1 MNESQKQ
8 LYSYLKD
15 NGLTDLSAD
24 KFFSAYSDPSKSKE
38 IHAYLKQNGLTDL
51 DANAFHVAYFSPA
64 KKKSTTGSQSVQP
77 KKSTSSATMPSW
89 MQSSLES
96 SVKKEEKPKKPAGPQ
111 VVKSSELNK
120 NVQAEKIAS
129 MAGGGTAGISGVGA
143 INAKPKKE
151 EAPDFDVYY
160 GYPGQEKNKY
170 RISNG
175 RWERQYGDKWV
186 EVTNQGSINSLTKFF
201 GKENEIAK
209 EEVFTGF
216 PGKEENKYRVS
227 ELQNGQKVW
236 EVQRVGQKDYTV
248 ISDQGSIDALN
259 RQFDQKIEYT
269 EDAQS
274 KREAQINR
282 RESAAEDF
290 KTVTGNLVGKESDE
304 VAAYLTKMYGDRGF
318 KFHPTGLLTDNI
330 RVTAEGTGRSEVFML
345 DNWSDDTDSAEALKL
360 RKFLS
365 ENQQLGDYIDLE
377 REEKKKAEE
386 TIVDTEWGQKDFNKE
401 MDRLKGAGS
410 QAQFELAEKQNFE
423 DRIAK
428 DLSKYSTETAEARK
442 LLVRADYDTKQRID
456 DLTRTAKTEDEK
468 QAVAA
473 IAVANKDQFVQNHR
487 VDNAYLDDLNKASK
501 SIDTSFKDLNSDVE
515 EFNRYIKDNNITQ
528 EQLENDPDLIAQ
540 KQELQV
546 RYDQLIADAEDL
558 DFENKKIPFIQNQN
572 ARNAALYFAYNE
584 TRGSV
589 VGGVWNGFLR
599 GALGSLQTFRIVDKE
614 GLDSM
619 VKQFG
624 SYTTQEFAQS
634 ENRNDFS
641 KALLSTSESLGAAAA
656 AFATGGLAAEGTIA
670 SKVLQFVPYFS
681 VSYNEMKNEIDAIPG
696 MNKVPWYKK
705 EALAIAYGIG
715 VGYLDKLSTDF
726 QLKSKI
732 SNKIG
737 RDLVLRSIAGLP
749 KGATAEAI
757 EMAIA
762 SNFKKDLAAGVIKVV
777 AGSVVEGVT
786 EGVQSAYGSGL
797 KATYDWMNGVDEF
810 DTREWTSQVFEEA
823 YYGALG
829 GAIMSTPGS
838 LVKGIKNGFG
848 RLDPNDM
855 ELARK
860 VIEDSNMRSMIIT
873 DIKAKLMSGEITK
886 DQADEQINAI
896 KESMSLLTK
905 IPDDLSSE
913 DTSKSMD
920 LIKERS
926 SIEKQIAGKDES
938 LVAPQK
944 ARIAEINNEL
954 KTISE
959 NATKKSTE
967 QQQEGTAEGGVVQRE
982 GVNEGQPEV
991 GKGKGGQRETTQQ
1004 GTDTGNRTVEGQR
1017 KVTGRIAINRPG
1029 ILSSF
1034 GGQKFDTPLE
1044 GDTYVEGQRI
1054 MFEEK
1059 GTGRVYDLGNVN
1071 EMMDNEIE
1079 GLTQV
1084 EESVVV
1090 QPDGKLSVDGNNWNI
1105 QTDLPTM
1112 GIEYN
1117 PAGEVTR
1124 VSLKDDN
1131 GNTTMFDG
1139 QKAVDIAY
1147 QIELQKIQSP
1157 EQQQLINDLL
1167 EQDEEFKAA
1176 TADIELTEAP
1186 NVVQEEAVTDTKQT
1200 AKPTVTAAAP
1210 KITETTDTKAYSE
1223 ALSEAKAALKEEG
1236 NGLDLQVSDVSP
1248 EEADAIVKEGGKI
1261 FMTEDGLAG
1270 AYVKKDGY
1278 MGGLFKNPK
1287 ATYKE
1292 VAKLLQQAR
1301 IKVGGRFMDAYATE
1315 LEKIYVKN
1323 GFRPVARLKFNEEY
1337 APEGWDAPGSA
1348 LASKPDV
1355 VFFAY
1360 DPEGKYS
1367 IGDGEYVTD
1376 YDAAYEMAKNF
1387 DAKTANEADRL
1398 AAILEK
1404 KATVSKDTISKEEV
1418 SKRVSLAQK
1427 ALKVILS
1434 DVKFVVHDTDESFRK
1449 AVGEVNTKD
1458 SSAGAYDMG
1467 NKVIHINGTKA
1478 NKRTVSH
1485 EVFHA
1490 IIISKTASDKQ
1501 LQKLTANMVNSV
1513 LKSLKQTGTNQDVI
1527 DYLEKFAA
1535 GYKNDPT
1542 VMNEER
1548 LAELHGI
1555 LGENMIELPLPTQN
1569 IIKRFLDRL
1578 AKMFGLK
1585 EMTDREAVEFM
1596 NTMSSKVETGKEITA
1611 KEFKGEKKS
1620 TKQILVE
1627 KRKQGVTLMKG
1638 TENLVKYGLNKG
1650 KNITRKVGEALEKR
1664 QREKYGFI
1672 EQSDRSEAAKD
1683 KISNWMVDEVKY
1695 FIETMGDK
1703 SGKGWYGEKYQK
1715 ALDNMS
1721 KIFPEMKSDQ
1731 NARDLFTML
1740 VAITSDG
1747 QKVLSNF
1754 KLAAFAYDYYKK
1766 NGKMPSTLPGQRT
1779 ASFESNLKKINKL
1792 LSDYNGDVAAIKND
1806 LMQIKSIEELNKE
1819 RKKEGLDALQTSWPV
1834 SFKAPFAA
1842 SVFGPK
1848 LGMFYSNLSG
1858 NEAYPTLDRWWSR
1871 TFNRYRGTLIPEVKG
1886 GITKKGE
1893 RQGIDRFK
1901 ELLGDVNMSDEEAI
1915 LASKTYRDSYAKKGY
1930 KNGSNV
1936 EKAANTI
1943 YKIAYENLNDAP
1955 FNKTDRQFMYD
1966 SVSKALDKLNKQGY
1980 DLSIADVQAIL
1991 WYFEKNLYKT
2001 LGVQAN
2007 IEGISYEDAANT
2019 TFQKWKENNKS
2030 FDYNIKESEDDEG
2043 VEGADEDISGEE
2055 SKFRKQKPLE
2065 PEVAE
2070 KLTEDGNGNYVFN
2083 HYSDKKRDVI
2093 KPGTGQ
2099 NMITSREEA
2108 SALSAVNGLAQ
2119 YYTMDMQKEP
2129 GTGPNQHTILIPKD
2143 RVYYFNKDQEGFY
2156 EEAKRR
2162 FEEVRP
2168 GQAFSPNY
2176 QVAFITQVANEN
2188 GYDMVVAN
2196 WRNGELRAQTTM
2208 ELTPSDKIIEFKPL
2222 KEVKYEV
2229 GDTIEVYGG
2238 KAKITAIDG
2247 DIITFK
2253 GETASGSINFK
2264 RSPKSIQK
2272 VATPKEQVEEEVKSL
2287 EEEMKPKMRKQHTQK
2302 DVKKDWTSTP
2312 VQNMRDSVISKRNE
2326 QVEEA
2331 AKKLTRGKIT
2341 QKEYVDIRKKYSPIN
2356 RIGQLFAPASTE
2368 HMEEALGKKSDKLMA
2383 PVVDENGNEIKIV
2396 GTRLDIPSY
2405 LNSNAWVVTI
2415 HDGRK
2420 ENGNVISYRNSV
2432 RLKNVVFSTDPRAAL
2447 NVAAGYMGKS
2457 TFGRIMGEMVDIP
2470 GNTAED
2476 QGINAQVMV
2485 EKIMN
2490 DPSWVQVGMNPFR
2503 QSWFWNRE
2511 TGNPVVS
2518 ADEVIQIG
2526 GLVYAKNAKEVSPD
2540 SDEFTVYAKYDEAK
2554 NKLLASD
2561 EALLDSEGNKIRFQ
2575 KGNKKASDQA
2585 AVIVKTG
2592 KEAGLSDAG
2601 IREYMKRNGY
2611 TDRQA
2616 IDAIQAYNDKKE
2628 GIFIDPE
2635 WSSLR
2640 RAAVVFKRKFFNSR
2654 GLLANTVFASN
2665 EARLAIIA
2673 KQLNIA
2679 QKLIVDFDRELEVI
2693 RKNSVAQYK
2702 KDVRAYINGDPTVD
2716 LPSEIKALIDKKTGI
2731 KDRVKL
2737 TLAINKL
2744 AKENVE
2750 KHRADFD
2757 AYIRDKAAV
2766 LPLELKKIAD
2776 SMRAHID
2783 SISRELIS
2791 NGLID
2796 ENLAERVIDNLGSY
2810 LNRSYKIYDRKNWRN
2825 EIETEV
2831 RQKAINFLKIQM
2843 RPIAEEQ
2850 ARKDN
2855 RDVDE
2860 TLNDLVNLKIE
2871 KYLSQ
2876 QEEDMKLFSSGGKL
2890 GSKNLST
2897 LKAREEIPVEIR
2909 MLMGE
2914 YTDPGQN
2921 YARTILKMSA
2931 LAANHQFLNEVKKAG
2946 TGVFLFEKN
2955 DSKTPEG
2962 YSYEIAAEGS
2972 ETMNPLN
2979 GMYTSKELKEEFE
2992 KEVSQLGTFMTFYM
3006 NILSRVKWG
3015 KTIMSPATHLK
3026 NVIGNI
3032 GFVLVNGHWRI
3043 NEMAGAYKAVRDDIR
3058 SLDKKDSRAY
3068 INKLIEL
3075 GIVKQGAGMGEI
3087 RAMFAD
3093 ASWEETMLN
3102 NINKNTGSRWGK
3114 IKSGWNKFARG
3125 AENVYQAEDDFYKIF
3140 AYENE
3145 LSRYSK
3151 AIFGKSKKEL
3161 TQDERAEVDKVVA
3174 EIVKNTYP
3182 TYSRIPEAV
3191 NMIRRF
3197 PFVGNF
3203 ISFQA
3208 ESYRTAYMTAQLA
3221 LQEIKSDNPKIRRI
3235 GAQRMTGA
3243 LMYKTIKLGI
3253 LSYYSYAAGMGL
3265 VGLLGYFT
3273 DDEEEKQKE
3282 NDVRKF
3288 LPEWATNSDIVV
3300 QQASNGKIKYI
3311 DMSASDPHG
3320 GINKVIN
3327 SFLLGKTTLD
3337 SFINGIG
3344 SIVEPFVG
3352 EEMTT
3357 AALLALKNNENAY
3370 GKPIYNP
3377 EDTFYEKSKKITGF
3391 MFNVVQPGAVAS
3403 GRRVYNA
3410 KDITEEVVGA
3420 TTGVRTYEI
3429 DVAES
3434 FGYQMIKYQERIDN
3448 ANRIY
3453 TSEVYND
3460 EATDKSIASAKK
3472 RAEKAVTEIHAEIY
3486 DLYYSAVRL
3495 GADEDKLYDNLKSF
3509 GGMTKR
3515 TINYMFG
3522 QEDYYIKDKYP
3533 EEEE

>member
-1 MNESQKQ
+1 MNEGQKQ
-8 LYSYLKD
+8 LYAYLKD
-15 NGLTDLSAD
+15 NGLTDLDSN

-38 IHAYLKQNGLTDL
+38 IHAYLKQQGLTDL
-51 DANAFHVAYFSPA
+51 DANAFHVAYFSPD

-77 KKSTSSATMPSW
+77 KKPTSSATMPSW

-96 SVKKEEKPKKPAGPQ
+96 SVKKEEKPKKPAAPQ
-111 VVKSSELNK
+111 VAKNSELNK
-120 NVQAEKIAS
+120 NLQAEKIAS

-143 INAKPKKE
+143 INATPKKE

-160 GYPGQEKNKY
+160 GYPGQEKNEY

-175 RWERQYGDKWV
+175 RWERKYGDKWV
-186 EVTNQGSINSLTKFF
+186 EVTNQGSISSLTKFF
-201 GKENEIAK
+201 DKEKEITVDA
-209 EEVFTGF
+209 VFTGF
-216 PGKEENKYRVS
+216 PGKEENKYRIS

-259 RQFDQKIEYT
+259 RQFDAKIEYV

-282 RESAAEDF
+282 RESAVEDF
-290 KTVTGNLVGKESDE
+290 KTVTGKLTGMESDE
-304 VAAYLTKMYGDRGF
+304 VANYLTKMYGDRGF
-318 KFHPTGLLTDNI
+318 TFQPTGLLTDNI
-330 RVTAEGTGRSEVFML
+330 RVYAKGTDKTETFVL
-345 DNWSDDTDSAEALKL
+345 DNIYGETDSAEALKL

-365 ENQQLGDYIDLE
+365 ENQQLGDYIDIE
-377 REEKKKAEE
+377 REEKKKAKED
-386 TIVDTEWGQKDFNKE
+386 IVGTQLTKE
-401 MDRLKGAGS
+401 DLNNQMARLTGAGS
-410 QAQFELAEKQNFE
+410 QAEFELAKKKNVEENITKGLNQQ
-423 DRIAK
+423 
-428 DLSKYSTETAEARK
+428 STDVIEARK
-442 LLVRADYDTKQRID
+442 TLIRAEYDTNQRID
-456 DLTRTAKTEDEK
+456 DLTRTAKTDAEK
-468 QAVAA
+468 QEVAA
-473 IAVANKDQFVQNHR
+473 IAVANKDEFVKKNR
-487 VDNAYLDDLNKASK
+487 VDNAYLNDLNQASK
-501 SIDTSFKDLNSDVE
+501 AIDGSFKQLNSDVE

-528 EQLENDPDLIAQ
+528 DQLEGDPDLLAQ
-540 KQELQV
+540 KQDLQV

-558 DFENKKIPFIQNQN
+558 DFDNKKIPFIQQQN
-572 ARNAALYFAYNE
+572 SRNAALYFAYNE

-589 VGGVWNGFLR
+589 IGGVWNGFLR
-599 GALGSLQTFRIVDKE
+599 GALGSLQTFRLVDKE
-614 GLDSM
+614 GLDAM
-619 VKQFG
+619 VEQFG
-624 SYTTQEFAQS
+624 SYTTKEFAQS
-634 ENRNDFS
+634 ENRGDFS

-656 AFATGGLAAEGTIA
+656 AFATGGLAAEGTVA
-670 SKVLQFVPYFS
+670 NKVLQFIPYFS

-696 MNKVPWYKK
+696 MNKAPWYKK

-715 VGYLDKLSTDF
+715 VGYLDKLSTNF

-786 EGVQSAYGSGL
+786 EGVQSAYGTGL
-797 KATYDWMNGVDEF
+797 KEAYDWMNNVDEF
-810 DTREWTSQVFEEA
+810 DSREWASQAFEEA

-829 GAIMSTPGS
+829 GAIMSTPSTLIQG
-838 LVKGIKNGFG
+838 VKNGFG

-860 VIEDSNMRSMIIT
+860 VIEDSNMRSMVIT
-873 DIKAKLMSGEITK
+873 DIKSKLMSGEITK
-886 DQADEQINAI
+886 DQANEQIEAI
-896 KESMSLLTK
+896 NESMSLFTK
-905 IPDDLSSE
+905 IPNDLSAE

-926 SIEKQIAGKDES
+926 NIEKQISGKDES

-954 KTISE
+954 TKISE
-959 NATKKSTE
+959 DATKKSTE
-967 QQQEGTAEGGVVQRE
+967 QQQEVTAEGGGIQRE
-982 GVNEGQPEV
+982 RVDEGQPEV
-991 GKGKGGQRETTQQ
+991 GQGEGGQRETTQQ
-1004 GTDTGNRTVEGQR
+1004 G
-1017 KVTGRIAINRPG
+1017 A
-1029 ILSSF
+1029 
-1034 GGQKFDTPLE
+1034 
-1044 GDTYVEGQRI
+1044 
-1054 MFEEK
+1054 
-1059 GTGRVYDLGNVN
+1059 DLGNRPV
-1071 EMMDNEIE
+1071 EGRSQEEI
-1079 GLTQV
+1079 
-1084 EESVVV
+1084 
-1090 QPDGKLSVDGNNWNI
+1090 D
-1105 QTDLPTM
+1105 
-1112 GIEYN
+1112 
-1117 PAGEVTR
+1117 AR
-1124 VSLKDDN
+1124 VSELETMLADDAVAMEETGTGSLLPEAKTEIKTELEALKVEVPVEV
-1131 GNTTMFDG
+1131 
-1139 QKAVDIAY
+1139 K
-1147 QIELQKIQSP
+1147 
-1157 EQQQLINDLL
+1157 
-1167 EQDEEFKAA
+1167 
-1176 TADIELTEAP
+1176 
-1186 NVVQEEAVTDTKQT
+1186 
-1200 AKPTVTAAAP
+1200 TVAP
-1210 KITETTDTKAYSE
+1210 KITETTDTKSYSE
-1223 ALSEAKAALKEEG
+1223 ALSSAKAELKAEG
-1236 NGLDLQVSDVSP
+1236 KGLDLQVSDVSQ
-1248 EEADAIVKEGGKI
+1248 EEADAILADGGNI

-1278 MGGLFKNPK
+1278 MGGLFKSPK
-1287 ATYKE
+1287 ATYKN
-1292 VAKLLQQAR
+1292 VSKLLQQAR

-1315 LEKIYVKN
+1315 LENIYVKN

-1360 DPEGKYS
+1360 DPEGKYK

-1376 YDAAYEMAKNF
+1376 YDAAYDMAKNF
-1387 DAKTANEADRL
+1387 DAKTANEADKL
-1398 AAILEK
+1398 AAMLEK
-1404 KATVSKDTISKEEV
+1404 KATVSEGVISKEEV

-1427 ALKVILS
+1427 ALNTILP

-1449 AVGEVNTKD
+1449 AVGEMDMKEQ

-1467 NKVIHINGTKA
+1467 SKTIHVNSTKA

-1490 IIISKTASDKQ
+1490 IIISKASSDVQ
-1501 LQKLTANMVNSV
+1501 LQKLTKNMVNAV
-1513 LKSLKQTGTNQDVI
+1513 IKSLKQTGTNQNVI
-1527 DYLEKFAA
+1527 DYLDKFASN
-1535 GYKNDPT
+1535 YEENLQ
-1542 VMNEER
+1542 NEEK

-1555 LGENMIELPLPTQN
+1555 LGENMIDLPLPTQN
-1569 IIKRFLDRL
+1569 IIKRFLDRI

-1596 NTMSSKVETGKEITA
+1596 NTMSSKVETGTEITA
-1611 KEFKGEKKS
+1611 NEFNAQNQIPGGDSFVGTVNVPRKSKGIPAPSSKDDSRDFIRNIVEDVDIREFNGEKFVTNMYDYTNAGETDLGNGLIINLFGGKNYVPYMMS
-1620 TKQILVE
+1620 INNKKIGDVSNLAAFNTKAQAETFVRNSKDGGARLFAPHSGTKKESWQFQQHTFAELVNLIIKNKLLTNAELIDTFNKTFENNSEVKNAFNIFKERYGKNIKNLNSFQSDPMQIVNLLDI
-1627 KRKQGVTLMKG
+1627 KNNFSPDLRKALNNSIAANKKFQKALGVNNKNEFYNRIMDPLNNGIEGYEIMSIVDFDPNTFEIVQTSPNDTDHHPSFGWTLMAKINGVYQPTEFYKSIDITDTYTKYNKKG
-1638 TENLVKYGLNKG
+1638 TEVSIKANEPRFEQ
-1650 KNITRKVGEALEKR
+1650 KNVSTSAGAIPKVAE
-1664 QREKYGFI
+1664 
-1672 EQSDRSEAAKD
+1672 
-1683 KISNWMVDEVKY
+1683 
-1695 FIETMGDK
+1695 
-1703 SGKGWYGEKYQK
+1703 
-1715 ALDNMS
+1715 
-1721 KIFPEMKSDQ
+1721 
-1731 NARDLFTML
+1731 
-1740 VAITSDG
+1740 
-1747 QKVLSNF
+1747 
-1754 KLAAFAYDYYKK
+1754 
-1766 NGKMPSTLPGQRT
+1766 
-1779 ASFESNLKKINKL
+1779 
-1792 LSDYNGDVAAIKND
+1792 
-1806 LMQIKSIEELNKE
+1806 
-1819 RKKEGLDALQTSWPV
+1819 
-1834 SFKAPFAA
+1834 
-1842 SVFGPK
+1842 
-1848 LGMFYSNLSG
+1848 
-1858 NEAYPTLDRWWSR
+1858 
-1871 TFNRYRGTLIPEVKG
+1871 FNI
-1886 GITKKGE
+1886 
-1893 RQGIDRFK
+1893 
-1901 ELLGDVNMSDEEAI
+1901 
-1915 LASKTYRDSYAKKGY
+1915 
-1930 KNGSNV
+1930 
-1936 EKAANTI
+1936 
-1943 YKIAYENLNDAP
+1943 
-1955 FNKTDRQFMYD
+1955 
-1966 SVSKALDKLNKQGY
+1966 
-1980 DLSIADVQAIL
+1980 
-1991 WYFEKNLYKT
+1991 
-2001 LGVQAN
+2001 
-2007 IEGISYEDAANT
+2007 
-2019 TFQKWKENNKS
+2019 
-2030 FDYNIKESEDDEG
+2030 
-2043 VEGADEDISGEE
+2043 
-2055 SKFRKQKPLE
+2055 RKQKPLQ

-2099 NMITSREEA
+2099 NIITSREEGN
-2108 SALSAVNGLAQ
+2108 ALSAVGGIAQ
-2119 YYTMDMQKEP
+2119 YYTMDMQKEM

-2156 EEAKRR
+2156 DEAKRR

-2168 GQAFSPNY
+2168 GQAFNPNY
-2176 QVAFITQVANEN
+2176 QVAFITQVANDN

-2196 WRNGELRAQTTM
+2196 WRNGELRAQTTI
-2208 ELTPSDKIIEFKPL
+2208 ELTPSDKNIQFKPL
-2222 KEVKYEV
+2222 KEVTYEV
-2229 GDTIEVYGG
+2229 GDTIEVYGT
-2238 KAKITAIDG
+2238 KAKITDIDG

-2253 GETASGSINFK
+2253 GETTGGSINFK

-2287 EEEMKPKMRKQHTQK
+2287 DDEMKSDIDTSKFRKQKSEIYKEELDDNDINSLRRSLRMKDPNGFIIELLDELQK
-2302 DVKKDWTSTP
+2302 AKKDESL
-2312 VQNMRDSVISKRNE
+2312 SV
-2326 QVEEA
+2326 
-2331 AKKLTRGKIT
+2331 
-2341 QKEYVDIRKKYSPIN
+2341 
-2356 RIGQLFAPASTE
+2356 
-2368 HMEEALGKKSDKLMA
+2368 SDEVNDML
-2383 PVVDENGNEIKIV
+2383 ENGITLSTIKGMLI
-2396 GTRLDIPSY
+2396 D
-2405 LNSNAWVVTI
+2405 
-2415 HDGRK
+2415 
-2420 ENGNVISYRNSV
+2420 EE
-2432 RLKNVVFSTDPRAAL
+2432 VFSS
-2447 NVAAGYMGKS
+2447 GK
-2457 TFGRIMGEMVDIP
+2457 EVD
-2470 GNTAED
+2470 NYF
-2476 QGINAQVMV
+2476 V
-2485 EKIMN
+2485 
-2490 DPSWVQVGMNPFR
+2490 
-2503 QSWFWNRE
+2503 
-2511 TGNPVVS
+2511 
-2518 ADEVIQIG
+2518 QIG
-2526 GLVYAKNAKEVSPD
+2526 GDKTKGIFNR
-2540 SDEFTVYAKYDEAK
+2540 
-2554 NKLLASD
+2554 LAG
-2561 EALLDSEGNKIRFQ
+2561 LKSESETDKSKFRKQ
-2575 KGNKKASDQA
+2575 KASKQA

-2640 RAAVVFKRKFFNSR
+2640 KAAVLFKRKYFVSR

-2702 KDVRAYINGDPTVD
+2702 KDVRAYINGDPTVN
-2716 LPSEIKALIDKKTGI
+2716 LPAEIKSLIDKKTGI
-2731 KDRVKL
+2731 KDRIKL
-2737 TLAINKL
+2737 ASAINKL

-2750 KHRADFD
+2750 KYRADFD

-2796 ENLAERVIDNLGSY
+2796 EHLAERVIDNLGSY
-2810 LNRSYKIYDRKNWRN
+2810 LNRSYKIYDRKNWKK
-2825 EIETEV
+2825 EIEKEV
-2831 RQKAINFLKIQM
+2831 KQKAINFLKIQL

-2850 ARKDN
+2850 AKKDN
-2855 RDVDE
+2855 RDVED
-2860 TLNDLVNLKIE
+2860 TLNDLAKSRVE

-2876 QEEDMKLFSSGGKL
+2876 QEEDMTLFSSGGKL

-2946 TGVFLFEKN
+2946 TGVFLFDKN

-2962 YSYEIAAEGS
+2962 YNYEIAAEGS

-2979 GMYTSKELKEEFE
+2979 GMYTSKELKEAFE
-2992 KEVSQLGTFMTFYM
+2992 KEVSQLGKFMTFYM

-3087 RAMFAD
+3087 RAMFED

-3102 NINKNTGSRWGK
+3102 NINKNTSSRWGK

-3125 AENVYQAEDDFYKIF
+3125 AENVYQAEDDFYKVF

-3151 AIFGKSKKEL
+3151 AMFGKSKKEL
-3161 TQDERAEVDKVVA
+3161 TPDERAEVDKVVA

-3197 PFVGNF
+3197 PFIGNF

-3221 LQEIKSDNPKIRRI
+3221 LEEIKSDNPKIRQI
-3235 GAQRMTGA
+3235 GAQRLTGA
-3243 LMYKTIKLGI
+3243 LLYKSIKLGI
-3253 LSYYSYAAGMGL
+3253 LSYYSSAAGMGA
-3265 VGLLGYFT
+3265 VGILGYFF
-3273 DDEEEKQKE
+3273 DDDEEKQKE
-3282 NDVRKF
+3282 DDVRKF
-3288 LPEWATNSDIVV
+3288 LPEWSTNSDLVV
-3300 QQASNGKIKYI
+3300 KKASDGKIVYI

-3327 SFLLGKTTLD
+3327 SVLLGETSVD
-3337 SFINGIG
+3337 SFINGLG

-3377 EDTFYEKSKKITGF
+3377 EDTFYEKSKDITGF

-3410 KDITEEVVGA
+3410 ESVTEEVVGA
-3420 TTGVRTYEI
+3420 TTGVRTYDI
-3429 DVAES
+3429 DVAEN
-3434 FGYQMIKYQERIDN
+3434 FGYQMIKYEERIDN
-3448 ANRIY
+3448 ANKIY
-3453 TSEVYND
+3453 TSEVNND
-3460 EATDKSIASAKK
+3460 EATEKSIANAKK

-3495 GADEDKLYDNLKSF
+3495 GADEDKLYNNLKSY

>member
-8 LYSYLKD
+8 LYAYLRD
-15 NGLTDLSAD
+15 NGLTDLSSD

-51 DANAFHVAYFSPA
+51 DENAFHVAYFSPA
-64 KKKSTTGSQSVQP
+64 KKKSTTGSPSVQP
-77 KKSTSSATMPSW
+77 KKPTSSATMPSW

-111 VVKSSELNK
+111 VEKNSELNK
-120 NVQAEKIAS
+120 DLQAEKIAS

-160 GYPGQEKNKY
+160 GYPGQEKNEY

-175 RWERQYGDKWV
+175 RWERKYGEKWV
-186 EVTNQGSINSLTKFF
+186 EVTNQGSISSLTKFF
-201 GKENEIAK
+201 GKEKEITVDA
-209 EEVFTGF
+209 VFTGF
-216 PGKEENKYRVS
+216 PGKEENKYRIS
-227 ELQNGQKVW
+227 ELQNGKKVW

-259 RQFDQKIEYT
+259 RQFDKKIEYT

-282 RESAAEDF
+282 RESASEDF
-290 KTVTGNLVGKESDE
+290 KTVTGNLAGKSSDE
-304 VAAYLTKMYGDRGF
+304 VAKYLTNMYGDRGF
-318 KFHPTGLLTDNI
+318 TFQTVDWPKDRIRISAKGTNI
-330 RVTAEGTGRSEVFML
+330 SETFDL
-345 DNWSDDTDSAEALKL
+345 DNWSDNTNSAEALKI

-386 TIVDTEWGQKDFNKE
+386 IIVGTELTKQDLSNQ
-401 MDRLKGAGS
+401 MARLTGAGS
-410 QAQFELAEKQNFE
+410 QAEFELAKKKNVEENITKGLNQQ
-423 DRIAK
+423 
-428 DLSKYSTETAEARK
+428 STDVIEARK
-442 LLVRADYDTKQRID
+442 ALIRSDYDTKQRID
-456 DLTRTAKTEDEK
+456 DLTRTAKTKNEK
-468 QAVAA
+468 QELAA
-473 IAVANKDQFVQNHR
+473 IAYANKDEFVQKHR
-487 VDNAYLDDLNKASK
+487 VDNAYLNDLNQASK
-501 SIDTSFKDLNSDVE
+501 AIDGSFKQLNSDVE

-528 EQLENDPDLIAQ
+528 DQLENDPDLLAQ

-558 DFENKKIPFIQNQN
+558 DFENKKLPFIQNQN

-589 VGGVWNGFLR
+589 IGGTWNGFLR
-599 GALGSLQTFRIVDKE
+599 GAFGSLQTFRVIDKE
-614 GLDSM
+614 GLDALVST
-619 VKQFG
+619 FG
-624 SYTTQEFAQS
+624 SSTTQEFAQS

-641 KALLSTSESLGAAAA
+641 RALLSTSESLGAAAA
-656 AFATGGLAAEGTIA
+656 AFMTGGLAAEGTVA
-670 SKVLQFVPYFS
+670 SKVLQFIPYFS

-705 EALAIAYGIG
+705 EALAIAYGVG
-715 VGYLDKLSTDF
+715 VGYLDKLSTNF

-762 SNFKKDLAAGVIKVV
+762 SNFKKDIAAGVIKVV
-777 AGSVVEGVT
+777 AGSVVEGTT

-797 KATYDWMNGVDEF
+797 KAAYDWMNDVDEF
-810 DTREWTSQVFEEA
+810 DTREWVSQAFEEA

-829 GAIMSTPGS
+829 GTIMSTPS
-838 LVKGIKNGFG
+838 TLIKGIKNGFG

-860 VIEDSNMRSMIIT
+860 VIEDSNMRSMVIT
-873 DIKAKLMSGEITK
+873 DIKSKLMSGEITK
-886 DQADEQINAI
+886 DQANEQIEAI
-896 KESMSLLTK
+896 NESMSLFTK
-905 IPDDLSSE
+905 IPDDLSAE
-913 DTSKSMD
+913 ATSKSMD
-920 LIKERS
+920 LIRERS

-954 KTISE
+954 TKISE
-959 NATKKSTE
+959 DATKKSTE
-967 QQQEGTAEGGVVQRE
+967 QQQEVTAEGGGVQRE
-982 GVNEGQPEV
+982 GV
-991 GKGKGGQRETTQQ
+991 
-1004 GTDTGNRTVEGQR
+1004 VEGQQE
-1017 KVTGRIAINRPG
+1017 V
-1029 ILSSF
+1029 
-1034 GGQKFDTPLE
+1034 GQGE
-1044 GDTYVEGQRI
+1044 GPVGQAT
-1054 MFEEK
+1054 EQ
-1059 GTGRVYDLGNVN
+1059 GADLGNRPV
-1071 EMMDNEIE
+1071 EGRSKEEIDARVSE
-1079 GLTQV
+1079 LETMLADDAAV
-1084 EESVVV
+1084 LEETGTGSLM
-1090 QPDGKLSVDGNNWNI
+1090 PEAKTEI
-1105 QTDLPTM
+1105 QTEL
-1112 GIEYN
+1112 E
-1117 PAGEVTR
+1117 ALKAEVP
-1124 VSLKDDN
+1124 LKA
-1131 GNTTMFDG
+1131 
-1139 QKAVDIAY
+1139 KIAV
-1147 QIELQKIQSP
+1147 
-1157 EQQQLINDLL
+1157 
-1167 EQDEEFKAA
+1167 
-1176 TADIELTEAP
+1176 
-1186 NVVQEEAVTDTKQT
+1186 
-1200 AKPTVTAAAP
+1200 P
-1210 KITETTDTKAYSE
+1210 KIAETTDTKTYSE
-1223 ALSEAKAALKEEG
+1223 ALSAAKAALKEEG
-1236 NGLDLQVSDVSP
+1236 KGLDLQVSDVSQ

-1315 LEKIYVKN
+1315 LERIYTEN

-1360 DPEGKYS
+1360 DPEGKYK

-1387 DAKTANEADRL
+1387 DAKTANEADKL
-1398 AAILEK
+1398 AAILDK
-1404 KATVSKDTISKEEV
+1404 KATVSKDVISKEEV
-1418 SKRVSLAQK
+1418 SKRVTLAQK
-1427 ALKVILS
+1427 ALSAILP

-1458 SSAGAYDMG
+1458 SSAGAYDMVS
-1467 NKVIHINGTKA
+1467 KTIHVNGTKA

-1490 IIISKTASDKQ
+1490 IVISKASSDAQ

-1527 DYLEKFAA
+1527 EYLEKFAA
-1535 GYKNDPT
+1535 EYKDDPT
-1542 VMNEER
+1542 VMNEEK

-1569 IIKRFLDRL
+1569 IIKRFLDRI

-1596 NTMSSKVETGKEITA
+1596 NTMSSKVETGKEITD
-1611 KEFKGEKKS
+1611 KEFKVSKTTIKNVIKRFQANFKDEVSGLEFVYDKNGDKFDKLEKGGFITKDKSIVDFNGQYMFFHQPDAAFSGIIVKRNKKTGE
-1620 TKQILVE
+1620 IEFLVE
-1627 KRKQGVTLMKG
+1627 GKG
-1638 TENLVKYGLNKG
+1638 GMYYPIKFHEDGYFWASTSSAAIKMAKDLNK
-1650 KNITRKVGEALEKR
+1650 A
-1664 QREKYGFI
+1664 
-1672 EQSDRSEAAKD
+1672 
-1683 KISNWMVDEVKY
+1683 M
-1695 FIETMGDK
+1695 
-1703 SGKGWYGEKYQK
+1703 
-1715 ALDNMS
+1715 
-1721 KIFPEMKSDQ
+1721 
-1731 NARDLFTML
+1731 
-1740 VAITSDG
+1740 
-1747 QKVLSNF
+1747 
-1754 KLAAFAYDYYKK
+1754 KK
-1766 NGKMPSTLPGQRT
+1766 NNGKLLMALTT
-1779 ASFESNLKKINKL
+1779 APNDKL
-1792 LSDYNGDVAAIKND
+1792 LSSTTAANAVMDLISSKAFDKNFDINSSQLKNILINAAAATKQTKELVKDSDGNNILDGNGQKQYKIKIHGLATKIKKSDSLEDVKSKIKELLNPSKSSFSDRKTFVESMIKESVDIINSNPKAISQFGEFFSSGIQNKYFKGIRKKGYNISATNMKQALSEMLTEPILKEGVNRTKGGQIYAVIELDGGIDAVNSNLVEAVDSD
-1806 LMQIKSIEELNKE
+1806 LHESYPKAIKSINPNNKVTLHILTDRVKWSDVTEDFETNDIVSEDRQSKIYPSAGVSIRALKINTKNIAKEEKV
-1819 RKKEGLDALQTSWPV
+1819 A
-1834 SFKAPFAA
+1834 
-1842 SVFGPK
+1842 
-1848 LGMFYSNLSG
+1848 
-1858 NEAYPTLDRWWSR
+1858 
-1871 TFNRYRGTLIPEVKG
+1871 EVEDK
-1886 GITKKGE
+1886 
-1893 RQGIDRFK
+1893 
-1901 ELLGDVNMSDEEAI
+1901 
-1915 LASKTYRDSYAKKGY
+1915 SKT
-1930 KNGSNV
+1930 
-1936 EKAANTI
+1936 
-1943 YKIAYENLNDAP
+1943 
-1955 FNKTDRQFMYD
+1955 
-1966 SVSKALDKLNKQGY
+1966 
-1980 DLSIADVQAIL
+1980 
-1991 WYFEKNLYKT
+1991 
-2001 LGVQAN
+2001 
-2007 IEGISYEDAANT
+2007 
-2019 TFQKWKENNKS
+2019 
-2030 FDYNIKESEDDEG
+2030 
-2043 VEGADEDISGEE
+2043 
-2055 SKFRKQKPLE
+2055 RKQKPLQ
-2065 PEVAE
+2065 PDVAE
-2070 KLTEDGNGNYVFN
+2070 KLTEDGKGNYVFN

-2099 NMITSREEA
+2099 NNITSREEG
-2108 SALSAVNGLAQ
+2108 SALSAVGGLAQ

-2129 GTGPNQHTILIPKD
+2129 GTGPNQHTILIPME

-2156 EEAKRR
+2156 DEAKKR
-2162 FEEVRP
+2162 FNKVRP

-2208 ELTPSDKIIEFKPL
+2208 ELTPSDKIINFKPL
-2222 KEVKYEV
+2222 KEVTYEV
-2229 GDTIEVYGG
+2229 GDTVQIYGDIV
-2238 KAKITAIDG
+2238 KITAIDG
-2247 DIITFK
+2247 DTLTYK
-2253 GETASGSINFK
+2253 NERTSGDFNFK

-2287 EEEMKPKMRKQHTQK
+2287 EEEMKPKMRKQMAAEMQEIK
-2302 DVKKDWTSTP
+2302 DK
-2312 VQNMRDSVISKRNE
+2312 SVEDGTFMK
-2326 QVEEA
+2326 
-2331 AKKLTRGKIT
+2331 
-2341 QKEYVDIRKKYSPIN
+2341 
-2356 RIGQLFAPASTE
+2356 APN
-2368 HMEEALGKKSDKLMA
+2368 GKKTKLDETQWLQVRTKA
-2383 PVVDENGNEIKIV
+2383 FKKWFGDWENDPENASKVVDENGEPLVMYHGSNDLDKFNEFKSNKGFDYNFFSSDRNESSRYISDFEQLYPNERYNIKLREEYFNEKI
-2396 GTRLDIPSY
+2396 GSFF
-2405 LNSNAWVVTI
+2405 LNAKNIFDYNKLAY
-2415 HDGRK
+2415 K
-2420 ENGNVISYRNSV
+2420 EKNNVIS
-2432 RLKNVVFSTDPRAAL
+2432 FL
-2447 NVAAGYMGKS
+2447 N
-2457 TFGRIMGEMVDIP
+2457 
-2470 GNTAED
+2470 
-2476 QGINAQVMV
+2476 
-2485 EKIMN
+2485 
-2490 DPSWVQVGMNPFR
+2490 
-2503 QSWFWNRE
+2503 
-2511 TGNPVVS
+2511 
-2518 ADEVIQIG
+2518 
-2526 GLVYAKNAKEVSPD
+2526 
-2540 SDEFTVYAKYDEAK
+2540 K
-2554 NKLLASD
+2554 NKDFFIKKIEQISNNKNIKSYIDLNDINENISDIDLLKYILEVGTDDWYILETNIFQNFIKENKHDSFTTKESGAYNL
-2561 EALLDSEGNKIRFQ
+2561 ALYDNKNIKAADGTNTTFDPNEPNFRRQ
-2575 KGNKKASDQA
+2575 KPSKQA

-2640 RAAVVFKRKFFNSR
+2640 KAAVLFKRKYFVSR

-2716 LPSEIKALIDKKTGI
+2716 LPAEIKALIDKKTGI

-2750 KHRADFD
+2750 NYRADFD

-2810 LNRSYKIYDRKNWRN
+2810 LNRSYKIYDRKNWKK
-2825 EIETEV
+2825 EIEKEV
-2831 RQKAINFLKIQM
+2831 KQKAINFLKIQL

-2850 ARKDN
+2850 AKKDN
-2855 RDVDE
+2855 RDVED
-2860 TLNDLVNLKIE
+2860 TLNDLAKSRVE

-2876 QEEDMKLFSSGGKL
+2876 QEEDMTLFSSGGKL

-2946 TGVFLFEKN
+2946 TGVFLFDKN

-2962 YSYEIAAEGS
+2962 YNYEIAAEGS

-2992 KEVSQLGTFMTFYM
+2992 KQSSQLSEFWKFYM

-3015 KTIMSPATHLK
+3015 KTIMSPATHIK
-3026 NVIGNI
+3026 NLLGNI

-3043 NEMAGAYKAVRDDIR
+3043 NEMATAYKAVRDDIF
-3058 SLDKKDSRAY
+3058 SLDKKQSREY
-3068 INKLIEL
+3068 VNRLIEL
-3075 GIVKQGAGMGEI
+3075 GIIKQSAGMGEI

-3093 ASWEETMLN
+3093 ASWEESMLS
-3102 NINKNTGSRWGK
+3102 NINKKSGSRWSG
-3114 IKSGWNKFARG
+3114 IKSGWNKFTKG
-3125 AENVYQAEDDFYKIF
+3125 AEDVYQAEDDFYKIF

-3151 AIFGKSKKEL
+3151 AMFGKKKKDL
-3161 TQDERAEVDKVVA
+3161 TESERAEVDAVVS

-3191 NMIRRF
+3191 NMIRRA
-3197 PFVGNF
+3197 PLIGNF
-3203 ISFQA
+3203 VSFQA

-3221 LQEIKSDNPKIRRI
+3221 LKEIKSDNPKIRRI

-3243 LMYKTIKLGI
+3243 LMYKSIKLGI
-3253 LSYYSYAAGMGL
+3253 LSYYSYAAGMGM

-3282 NDVRKF
+3282 DDVRKF
-3288 LPEWATNSDIVV
+3288 LPEWSVNSDLVV
-3300 QQASNGKIKYI
+3300 KKASNGVIKYI

-3320 GINKVIN
+3320 GINKVLN
-3327 SFLLGKTTLD
+3327 SIMLGETTWD
-3337 SFINGIG
+3337 AFINGMG

-3357 AALLALKNNENAY
+3357 AAILAIKNNENAY

-3377 EDTFYEKSKKITGF
+3377 EDTFYEQSKDITGF
-3391 MFNVVQPGAVAS
+3391 MFNVVQPGIVAS
-3403 GRRVYNA
+3403 GRRVA
-3410 KDITEEVVGA
+3410 EAESVGEEIIGA

-3429 DVAES
+3429 DVAEN
-3434 FGYQMIKYQERIDN
+3434 FGYQMIKYEDRLLN

-3453 TSEVYND
+3453 TSEVNND
-3460 EATDKSIASAKK
+3460 EATEKSIAAAKK
-3472 RAEKAVTEIHAEIY
+3472 RAEKAVTDIHAEIY

-3515 TINYMFG
+3515 TISYMFG
-3522 QEDYYIKDKYP
+3522 QEEFYIKNKYP